1 LSMLSQNSTQL
12 LTLCQWIDSSV
23 AVRNA
28 DEMGY
33 NRTQGKQEYARTGIL
48 FIIALIPN
56 QLLVGQIDDRKTES
70 LYYKL
75 Q

>member
-1 LSMLSQNSTQL
+1 MRGQAFRRYQ
-12 LTLCQWIDSSV
+12 
-23 AVRNA
+23 
-28 DEMGY
+28 
-33 NRTQGKQEYARTGIL
+33 TGIL